1 MEEEAVVVVWNE
13 GRLHSRKFDRQ
24 HTRSSGK
31 LLLVQGGRKDGA
43 ARGLDRTSGRET
55 VALAALFQEKKMTVT
70 GKPKYAPCCIAQRN

>member
-1 MEEEAVVVVWNE
+1 MVVVWNE

-24 HTRSSGK
+24 HNRSSDK
-31 LLLVQGGRKDGA
+31 LLWVQGERRDGA
-43 ARGLDRTSGRET
+43 ARSFGRTSGRET